1 MKNKRI
7 EMPHA
12 AHFICAPECMFRRAT
27 YINGFIVSTV
37 GEFISNHTKKIQ
49 PVGCFPKEL
58 YETMVFDAE
67 SSEVCPVCPFVPCN
81 FSMPS
86 HHVRFETAKEA
97 NDAHEAFV
105 KELERKQ

>member
-12 AHFICAPECMFRRAT
+12 VHFICAPECMFSRAT
-27 YINGFIVSTV
+27 YINGFVVSTV

-49 PVGCFPKEL
+49 PVGSFPKEL
-58 YETMVFDAE
+58 YETMVFAAKKNKE
-67 SSEVCPVCPFVPCN
+67 CPVCPFVPKD
-81 FSMPS
+81 FSEPV
-86 HHVRFETAKEA
+86 HHVRHATAKEA

-105 KELERKQ
+105 AELELK